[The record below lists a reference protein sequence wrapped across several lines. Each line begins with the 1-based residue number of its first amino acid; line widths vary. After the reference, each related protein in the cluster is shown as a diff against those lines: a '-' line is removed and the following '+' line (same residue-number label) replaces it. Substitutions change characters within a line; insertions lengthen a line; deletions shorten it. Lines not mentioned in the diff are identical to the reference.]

1 MGEAASR
8 EEEDVGDKSDRLKGQ
23 AKETAGKASG
33 DPYLEGE
40 GRRDQAKGNLKASA
54 NRASDALRKLF
65 KR

>member
-1 MGEAASR
+1 M
-8 EEEDVGDKSDRLKGQ
+8 GDKSDRLKGQ
-23 AKETAGKASG
+23 AKEATGKASG
-33 DPYLEGE
+33 DPYLEEE